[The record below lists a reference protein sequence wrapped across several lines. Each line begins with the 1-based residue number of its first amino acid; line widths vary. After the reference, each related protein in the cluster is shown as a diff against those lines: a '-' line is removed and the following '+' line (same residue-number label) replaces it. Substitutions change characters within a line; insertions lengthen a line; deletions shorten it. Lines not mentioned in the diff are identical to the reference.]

1 MWEDLGL
8 TQLTFMMTSV
18 QLQVAERSVLVR
30 INRFLFFRNTL
41 NETNTVYMTV
51 YTLVLKLSMMA

>member
-30 INRFLFFRNTL
+30 INRSLFFRNTL
-41 NETNTVYMTV
+41 NGTNTVYMTI

>member
-8 TQLTFMMTSV
+8 TQLTFMRTSV

-30 INRFLFFRNTL
+30 INRSLFFRNTL
-41 NETNTVYMTV
+41 NGTNTVYMTV

>member
-41 NETNTVYMTV
+41 NGTNTAYMTV
-51 YTLVLKLSMMA
+51 YSLVLKLSMMA

>member
-30 INRFLFFRNTL
+30 INRSLFFRNTL
-41 NETNTVYMTV
+41 NGTNTVYMTV
-51 YTLVLKLSMMA
+51 YSLVLKLSMMA

>member
-30 INRFLFFRNTL
+30 INRSLFFRNTL
-41 NETNTVYMTV
+41 NGTNTVYMTV

>member
-30 INRFLFFRNTL
+30 INTL
-41 NETNTVYMTV
+41 NGTNTVYMTV

>member
-18 QLQVAERSVLVR
+18 QLQVAERSVFQQQSESTDFSSSG
-30 INRFLFFRNTL
+30 IP
-41 NETNTVYMTV
+41 
-51 YTLVLKLSMMA
+51 